1 MNHIFWDVDKITI
14 MTDVMDAT
22 IHRHAMMQFFVCT
35 EVKLD
40 IKVGKEQPDA
50 KCVLV
55 NKNVK
60 HSFNADK
67 RLCLTTIIEPVSA
80 LGLALDVV
88 LDSKDYYVV
97 DESMADALIRQV
109 ICLKEHPCKDRYSD
123 LMDVISECFG
133 LLPSPKLLDERIIAF
148 LKMLEHCDCDD
159 HSIEEYAGELNLS
172 ASRLSHLF
180 SEQIGIPIKKYLI
193 LHQLEKAFA
202 EILQGVS
209 ITKASMDSGFD
220 SPSHFAAVVKSLM
233 GLPAKRGVKDSVFLK
248 VY

>member
-35 EVKLD
+35 EGKLD

-202 EILQGVS
+202 EILEKNG
-209 ITKASMDSGFD
+209 ITTTVRRTLGPDIEASCGQLRRN
-220 SPSHFAAVVKSLM
+220 H
-233 GLPAKRGVKDSVFLK
+233 AKEASEI
-248 VY
+248 

>member
-35 EVKLD
+35 EGKLD

-97 DESMADALIRQV
+97 DGSMTDALIRQV

-148 LKMLEHCDCDD
+148 LK
-159 HSIEEYAGELNLS
+159 
-172 ASRLSHLF
+172 
-180 SEQIGIPIKKYLI
+180 IP
-193 LHQLEKAFA
+193 
-202 EILQGVS
+202 
-209 ITKASMDSGFD
+209 
-220 SPSHFAAVVKSLM
+220 AA
-233 GLPAKRGVKDSVFLK
+233 
-248 VY
+248 

>member
-1 MNHIFWDVDKITI
+1 MNQIFWDVDRITI
-14 MTDVMDAT
+14 LTDTMDAS

-35 EVKLD
+35 EGKLD

-55 NKNVK
+55 NKNVT

-109 ICLKEHPCKDRYSD
+109 ICLKEHPCKDYYME
-123 LMDVISECFG
+123 LMDGISGSFG
-133 LLPSPKLLDERIIAF
+133 ILPSHTPLDDRIVSF
-148 LKMLEHCDCDD
+148 LEMLEHCDCDD

-180 SEQIGIPIKKYLI
+180 SEQVGIPLKKYLI
-193 LHQLEKAFA
+193 LHQLEKTFE
-202 EILQGVS
+202 EILQGES
-209 ITKASMDSGFD
+209 ITKASMDAGFV
-220 SPSHFAAVVKSLM
+220 SPSHFAGVVKNLM
-233 GLPAKRGVKDSVFLK
+233 GLPARRGVKDSVFLK

>member
-35 EVKLD
+35 EGKLD

-55 NKNVK
+55 NVK

-97 DESMADALIRQV
+97 DGSMADALIRQV

>member
-14 MTDVMDAT
+14 LTDTMDAS

-35 EVKLD
+35 EGKLN
-40 IKVGKEQPDA
+40 IKVSKEQPDA
-50 KCVLV
+50 KCILV

-60 HSFNADK
+60 HSFNTGK

-80 LGLALDVV
+80 IGLALDVV
-88 LDSKDYYVV
+88 LDNKDYYVV

-109 ICLKEHPCKDRYSD
+109 ICLKERPCKDQYSD
-123 LMDVISECFG
+123 LMDGINGCFG
-133 LLPSPKLLDERIIAF
+133 LLPSPKQLDERIVSF
-148 LKMLEHCDCDD
+148 LEMLEHCDCND
-159 HSIEEYAGELNLS
+159 HSIEEYAGKLNLS

-180 SEQIGIPIKKYLI
+180 SEQVGIPIKKYLT
-193 LHQLEKAFA
+193 LHQLEKAF
-202 EILQGVS
+202 EKILQGES
-209 ITKASMDSGFD
+209 ITKASMGAGFD

-233 GLPAKRGVKDSVFLK
+233 GLPARRGVKDSVFLK